1 MTEKLYP
8 TIAAEYESISQRVE
22 RSMRY
27 AVENAFDCGDLK
39 EIERVFGYTVDK
51 EKGKPSNREYI
62 ARMADSLR
70 IAQT

>member
-1 MTEKLYP
+1 MNDAQARGCLLY
-8 TIAAEYESISQRVE
+8 TS
-22 RSMRY
+22 
-27 AVENAFDCGDLK
+27 CGDLK